1 MITNPLVYSKEE
13 VLLKDWIYFK
23 KSLEEEEIIS
33 SSLPFGKTLTI
44 TLFCDKRLLVDE
56 AQVLLIYDK
65 TKKQTK
71 RQHTPTTYT
80 KPRTTKNTNPKQ
92 MRFTNSRNPSEE
104 IPQTTKKPTQQC
116 KKRSNTPIIPILPK

>member
-1 MITNPLVYSKEE
+1 MITNEKHQPPTPQ
-13 VLLKDWIYFK
+13 IPTT
-23 KSLEEEEIIS
+23 IHTRRR
-33 SSLPFGKTLTI
+33 TLHRI
-44 TLFCDKRLLVDE
+44 R
-56 AQVLLIYDK
+56 QHDK

-71 RQHTPTTYT
+71 RQYTITTHT